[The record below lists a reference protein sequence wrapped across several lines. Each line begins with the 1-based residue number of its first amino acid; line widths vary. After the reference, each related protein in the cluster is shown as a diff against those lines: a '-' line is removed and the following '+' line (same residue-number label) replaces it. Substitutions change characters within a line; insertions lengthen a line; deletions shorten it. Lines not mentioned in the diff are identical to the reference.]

1 MKKKLIR
8 KTILFVSAFF
18 LLLLTTSV
26 FLTSVY
32 IKNTREKITSE
43 SSEYIRNLIIHLETS
58 DYSYSADIIRK
69 LMDLSENIDSSFT
82 ETAASEISSY
92 HQENGENF
100 YTWLYSS
107 NIRSFIEALVSKSSY
122 LVSADLYSFSGE
134 EKKSLLY
141 KNKNMDTDLSENSLL
156 KELRDVTLYSGN
168 FCRQLVFIRN
178 HRFSG
183 SGISWEN
190 NSGDVRVLELI
201 YDFSE
206 ITSHIL
212 RSTFVFILIAAVGFV
227 MFFVF
232 ILPDY
237 RFYFYERAEN
247 INNSLKEILK
257 GSRGLRIYTAGGDTL
272 SDIGNSINSILD
284 ESVKTENEIRN
295 EIENYNVIFQ
305 NIPLGIIVL
314 DGEGKFIYENSF
326 IKSLFNG
333 DYEPFPG
340 VFYSI
345 LNRSDSDLLFE
356 NLSYVISGEKKEY
369 IRRCRLFRG
378 SYRHQFFEIRI
389 KSVNRSEAEKNVI
402 ISFLDLSASGSRD
415 NPNVD
420 YFRIEGMSKLAGSIA
435 NGLNN
440 ILQILNGYIEYLMLG
455 GLDEEEVRDVLG
467 NMVDSSKRAGILT
480 RHLKIFSKDNRMT
493 EPVLVNVKSLVN
505 DLENILNEIFNHNI
519 KLHISDD
526 GTDPECI
533 GDESQLEQVI
543 INLAVNAREAINGTG
558 NVEISTGSVEYSEDD
573 VRAYPEA
580 GPGKYVYIR
589 IKDSG
594 SGIPDDQ
601 LRKIFEPF
609 YSTRKKGEAS
619 GMGLSISYSIVMN
632 HKGFIHVESE
642 EGKGSIFTVN
652 IPEAAMIQP
661 EIRSPDGEK
670 QLKSG
675 SILFVDDEELI
686 VSLGKIMLEKAGY
699 TVFTASNGLEAV
711 KFVRDYDK
719 KLDLM
724 VIDLFM
730 PGISGKEAVEQIRKS
745 GKNIPV
751 LFISGYAERELDSAD
766 NHEILGKPFKSREL
780 ISRISE
786 LIEKEN

>member
-43 SSEYIRNLIIHLETS
+43 SLEYIRNLIIHLETS

-257 GSRGLRIYTAGGDTL
+257 GSRGSGF
-272 SDIGNSINSILD
+272 ILL
-284 ESVKTENEIRN
+284 EEI
-295 EIENYNVIFQ
+295 
-305 NIPLGIIVL
+305 
-314 DGEGKFIYENSF
+314 
-326 IKSLFNG
+326 
-333 DYEPFPG
+333 
-340 VFYSI
+340 
-345 LNRSDSDLLFE
+345 
-356 NLSYVISGEKKEY
+356 
-369 IRRCRLFRG
+369 LFR
-378 SYRHQFFEIRI
+378 I
-389 KSVNRSEAEKNVI
+389 
-402 ISFLDLSASGSRD
+402 
-415 NPNVD
+415 
-420 YFRIEGMSKLAGSIA
+420 
-435 NGLNN
+435 
-440 ILQILNGYIEYLMLG
+440 
-455 GLDEEEVRDVLG
+455 
-467 NMVDSSKRAGILT
+467 
-480 RHLKIFSKDNRMT
+480 
-493 EPVLVNVKSLVN
+493 
-505 DLENILNEIFNHNI
+505 
-519 KLHISDD
+519 
-526 GTDPECI
+526 
-533 GDESQLEQVI
+533 
-543 INLAVNAREAINGTG
+543 
-558 NVEISTGSVEYSEDD
+558 
-573 VRAYPEA
+573 
-580 GPGKYVYIR
+580 
-589 IKDSG
+589 
-594 SGIPDDQ
+594 SGIP
-601 LRKIFEPF
+601 
-609 YSTRKKGEAS
+609 
-619 GMGLSISYSIVMN
+619 
-632 HKGFIHVESE
+632 
-642 EGKGSIFTVN
+642 
-652 IPEAAMIQP
+652 
-661 EIRSPDGEK
+661 
-670 QLKSG
+670 
-675 SILFVDDEELI
+675 
-686 VSLGKIMLEKAGY
+686 
-699 TVFTASNGLEAV
+699 
-711 KFVRDYDK
+711 
-719 KLDLM
+719 
-724 VIDLFM
+724 
-730 PGISGKEAVEQIRKS
+730 
-745 GKNIPV
+745 
-751 LFISGYAERELDSAD
+751 
-766 NHEILGKPFKSREL
+766 
-780 ISRISE
+780 
-786 LIEKEN
+786 